1 MLASMERE
9 LEWSMDTW
17 EEAMFVVTVIGST
30 RGWEEGWDRSF
41 VLMRGAMCCWRRL
54 MVDQGGCFEE
64 MEEIEGVHAG
74 AAAVGLRWV
83 RGSQE

>member
-17 EEAMFVVTVIGST
+17 EEAMFVVTVIDST

-41 VLMRGAMCCWRRL
+41 VLMGGAMCCWRRL
-54 MVDQGGCFEE
+54 MVDQGRWFEE
-64 MEEIEGVHAG
+64 MEEIEGVHAVV
-74 AAAVGLRWV
+74 AAVGLRWV
-83 RGSQE
+83 RGIQE

>member
-1 MLASMERE
+1 MGLHGTGARVEYGHVGRNHVCR
-9 LEWSMDTW
+9 D
-17 EEAMFVVTVIGST
+17 GDST

-41 VLMRGAMCCWRRL
+41 VLMGGAMCCWRRL
-54 MVDQGGCFEE
+54 MVDQGGWFEE

-83 RGSQE
+83 RGIQE